1 MNLLVKD
8 TFTPIVDLK
17 NKEKGWSGDIIG
29 VVMDVGP
36 VVKVITSTFENDKR
50 SVLIGDTTASV
61 FVLLWN
67 FYCD

>member
-29 VVMDVGP
+29 VVMDVGA
-36 VVKVITSTFENDKR
+36 VVKVITPTF
-50 SVLIGDTTASV
+50 
-61 FVLLWN
+61 
-67 FYCD
+67 